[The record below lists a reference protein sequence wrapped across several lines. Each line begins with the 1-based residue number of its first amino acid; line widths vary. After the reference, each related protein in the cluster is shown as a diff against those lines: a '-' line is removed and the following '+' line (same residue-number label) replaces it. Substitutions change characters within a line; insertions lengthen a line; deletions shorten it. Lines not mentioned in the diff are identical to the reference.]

1 MQNINTTA
9 VHIDIKIIKKRMV
22 SVTAVE
28 KCMDDW
34 LQLYNHFVIGLNIRG
49 LKAGLRKTSFKYT

>member
-1 MQNINTTA
+1 
-9 VHIDIKIIKKRMV
+9 MV

-49 LKAGLRKTSFKYT
+49 LKAGLRKTSNIHLYSVTHKTVQ